1 MDSPHT
7 ETTLEWGHSALR
19 VVIAISPDG
28 VASIRELGTGDPGP
42 RPPAQPLVEV
52 LPAGH
57 GRARASHRF
66 SDTAVG
72 RRLTYA
78 GAERV
83 HDGRWHEL
91 RVTMRDERTGLEAHA
106 HLRSAEGVPAVRSWT
121 TIVNRGA
128 TEVVVLGV
136 TSFAAAFPAGSVGGL
151 QVARADSEWLGESR
165 WRLRP
170 LREEMADLNLPLH
183 GQDGR
188 GRLAVT
194 STGTWSTG
202 QHLPTAALLDPD
214 SGRAW
219 LWQIEHNGPW
229 RWEVG
234 ERRDGAY
241 VALLGPTDIDHQ
253 WHAVLAPGESFTT
266 VPASVAVSSFRP
278 HDTSGGL
285 HDVPGGL
292 HGASGAM
299 HNSYGALHSAY
310 AALHSAAA
318 ALTAHRRALVRPHP
332 DRARLPVVFNDY
344 MNTLMGDPTTAK
356 LVPLIDAAAEA
367 GAEVFCIDAGWYDDD
382 GDWWDSVGEWKPSQ
396 TRFPQGIE
404 EVLSHIRGRGMVPG
418 LWLEPEVIGVRS
430 PMAGKLP
437 AEAFLQRSG
446 TRIVE
451 HGRYHLDL
459 RHPAAVAHL
468 DEVVDRLVE
477 QLGVGYF
484 KLDYNIDPGAGT
496 DVDAA
501 SPGAG
506 LLACNRAHQAWL
518 EAVLD
523 RHPDLILEN
532 CASGAMRMDYALLS
546 RMQLQSTS
554 DQQDP
559 LLYPPIA
566 VAAPLSVL
574 PEQSASWAYPQP
586 GMDDERVAY
595 SLCTGMLGRL
605 YLSGHLPTM
614 TGAQREAVRAA
625 VAAYRD
631 IRTDLATAV
640 PVWPLGLPG
649 WADPWLSLGLTTPD
663 HTYVGVWC
671 RADERATASLSLPH
685 LAGRRA
691 DVEVVYPR
699 HLPVWDGEWD
709 QETGR
714 LILGKPVPGPSAR
727 IFRVSAASPSSPDS
741 SHLL

>member
-1 MDSPHT
+1 MNSRHT
-7 ETTLEWGHSALR
+7 ETSLVWGHSALR

-28 VASIRELGTGDPGP
+28 VVGIRELSAGGP
-42 RPPAQPLVEV
+42 VPRSPAQPLVEV
-52 LPAGH
+52 LLAGQ

-72 RRLTYA
+72 RRFTYV
-78 GAERV
+78 GAEQVRN
-83 HDGRWHEL
+83 GKWHEL
-91 RVTMRDERTGLEAHA
+91 RITLRDEQIGLEAHT

-121 TIVNRGA
+121 TIDNRGA
-128 TEVVVLGV
+128 HEAVVLGV
-136 TSFAAAFPAGSVGGL
+136 TSFAAGFPAGSAGGL
-151 QVARADSEWLGESR
+151 DVVRGDSEWLGESR
-165 WRLRP
+165 WRVRP
-170 LREEMADLNLPLH
+170 LREETADLNLPLH

-202 QHLPTAALLDPD
+202 QHLPTAGLLDRE

-219 LWQIEHNGPW
+219 LWQVEHNGPW
-229 RWEVG
+229 RWEIG
-234 ERRDGAY
+234 ERRDGVY

-253 WHAVLAPGESFTT
+253 WHTVLAPGESFTT
-266 VPASVAVSSFRP
+266 VPASVAVSS
-278 HDTSGGL
+278 
-285 HDVPGGL
+285 GGL
-292 HGASGAM
+292 HGDG
-299 HNSYGALHSAY
+299 LHRAG
-310 AALHSAAA
+310 LHGAAA
-318 ALTAHRRALVRPHP
+318 ALTAHRRALVRPHQ

-356 LVPLIDAAAEA
+356 LIPLIDAAAEA

-382 GDWWDSVGEWKPSQ
+382 GDWWDSVGEWQPSQ
-396 TRFPQGIE
+396 TRFPRGIE
-404 EVLSHIRGRGMVPG
+404 EVLSHIRTRGMVPG

-437 AEAFLQRSG
+437 AGAFLQRGG
-446 TRIVE
+446 TRLVE

-496 DVDAA
+496 DVDAV

-506 LLACNRAHQAWL
+506 LLACNRAHLAWL

-586 GMDDERVAY
+586 AMDDEQVAY

-614 TGAQREAVRAA
+614 TGAQRDAVRAA
-625 VAAYRD
+625 VAAYRG
-631 IRTDLATAV
+631 IRGDLATAV

-649 WADPWLSLGLTTPD
+649 WADPWLSLGLATPG

-671 RADERATASLSLPH
+671 RADERTTASLSLPH
-685 LAGRRA
+685 LAGRRVG
-691 DVEVVYPR
+691 VEVVYPR
-699 HLPVWDGEWD
+699 HLPAWDGEWD
-709 QETGR
+709 QERGR
-714 LILGKPVPGPSAR
+714 LVLTKPVPGPSAR
-727 IFRVSAASPSSPDS
+727 IFRISHASPPDS
-741 SHLL
+741 SLPL